1 MSRSHLRLRLR
12 SGAREAQHGPVEL
25 GEGSQLGR
33 FLLERKLGR
42 GAAGTVYL
50 ARDTLLGGVLA
61 LKVLHSDLFSDKEVR
76 ERFRRELLLARRV
89 THPGVCRIHDMHEE
103 AGAIFLTLEY
113 VPGETLASLIHAQG
127 RLDAPRTLQI
137 LEELTP
143 PLAAAHKAGVIHRD
157 LKPGNIMVRDDG
169 TVSIL
174 DFGMATADDLQ
185 RITRAGRTVGSLRF
199 IAPEVWEGKAA
210 TTASDLYAVGVTLY
224 ACLAGRL
231 PYDVQTPAAMFE
243 ALKKPPP
250 PLTELGVHP
259 AVDAVVRRAMVR
271 DPKKRFATIEALLL
285 AFAQAVRDAGGGP
298 RNEHDEPTTSTGT
311 VLVRDRSDA
320 GSAIRSDAGKAVDP
334 LMPRETLVSASPFV
348 QAAPAARSSRLGLWI
363 TAALGV
369 VIAAAVIA
377 ALVLEPS
384 TVVAGTKREHLVTR
398 PDTPDE
404 EAAEELVP
412 EEAPTPPEPML
423 ALEPLKPRPER
434 AVVAGAERVR
444 ALMERRGLRQ
454 SDVPQLD
461 RLVDLA
467 QRMERANRPDE
478 ARQATDRALAMA
490 TAVAID
496 RSFVTAKQKRL
507 VERAERA
514 PPALKARLV
523 DTLTDVETRAA
534 RADYVG
540 ANLAINRG
548 LDLTP

>member
-1 MSRSHLRLRLR
+1 M
-12 SGAREAQHGPVEL
+12 
-25 GEGSQLGR
+25 
-33 FLLERKLGR
+33 
-42 GAAGTVYL
+42 
-50 ARDTLLGGVLA
+50 
-61 LKVLHSDLFSDKEVR
+61 
-76 ERFRRELLLARRV
+76 
-89 THPGVCRIHDMHEE
+89 
-103 AGAIFLTLEY
+103 
-113 VPGETLASLIHAQG
+113 
-127 RLDAPRTLQI
+127 
-137 LEELTP
+137 
-143 PLAAAHKAGVIHRD
+143 IHRD

-298 RNEHDEPTTSTGT
+298 KNDHDEPTTSTGT
-311 VLVRDRSDA
+311 VLVRD
-320 GSAIRSDAGKAVDP
+320 RSDAGKAVDP

-404 EAAEELVP
+404 EAAEDLVP
-412 EEAPTPPEPML
+412 EEAPAAEEPTL
-423 ALEPLKPRPER
+423 ALEPLRPRPER
-434 AVVAGAERVR
+434 AAIGGAERVR

-490 TAVAID
+490 TAVPID

-514 PPALKARLV
+514 PPALKARLF
-523 DTLTDVETRAA
+523 DTLADVEKRAA
-534 RADYVG
+534 RADYAG